1 MIGILKG
8 EVNQHFIRLQNILV
22 EKNSEHKLSD
32 AQLMVKVAKLQK
44 LEDNIMVCLEK
55 SVAL

>member
-8 EVNQHFIRLQNILV
+8 DVNQHFIRLQNILV

>member
-1 MIGILKG
+1 MVEHIKG
-8 EVNQHFIRLQNILV
+8 EVNQHFIGLQNLLV
-22 EKNSEHKLSD
+22 EKNSQHKLSD
-32 AQLMVKVAKLQK
+32 AMLMVKLTKLQK